1 MTIMKETVE
10 RDIEIIVNTLLQ
22 VSDCVV
28 EVSKAHVVT
37 RIWEREGYAISDK
50 SRYLGKK
57 ITEAGN
63 NNIFIEVDNLVTD
76 SFKTGKNGTVEYTI
90 SNADCPSTF
99 TIKVLTIH
107 PDREFLLTVI
117 RNASEKEGARL
128 IEDKWKV
135 ALDASGDG
143 MWDVN
148 MQTGAVFFSDKWH
161 EIFGYTAIEVP
172 TLADWT
178 AKFHPDDLS
187 KTQIISEEYL
197 AGKLPFYSVEVRY
210 LTKEGVYRWILS
222 KGVLVSKTPDG
233 KPLRFI
239 GTHTDITTQKNA
251 EGTLESQRVFY
262 EQILNS
268 IPRYVFV
275 LDPQRRYLFINPIA
289 VKDEE
294 LRKWLIGKTDEEYCR
309 FIDRPQHIAERRK
322 EIFNTALQEREQ
334 IQWEEKLINASGEME
349 YHLHNMYPVFNKEG
363 ALKMMIGYGQN
374 VTDKVHAQEALKTSR
389 DTFASAFDYS
399 GIGMALI
406 GIDGK
411 WLDVNN
417 VLCEMTGYS
426 KEELL
431 KLTLQDITY
440 PDDLY
445 NDHALVKKLLSRQ
458 ISTYNIE
465 KRYVSSKKKIVLA
478 SLTVSVVW
486 NNDDSPKFF
495 TAQVVDI
502 TKRKALEDEINR
514 KNADLEATKTNLIN
528 KINQLEGL
536 SHIIAHNL
544 RGPAANIKMLS
555 GALLADHKGGEHA
568 AHSFAGL
575 FTDDEALELI
585 KESSETLMGSLATLM
600 EITEI
605 KLNKEIPHNDCDIKG
620 LVDDVTTHLYST
632 IFEKHAVVKLDLGVP
647 KVSYPKAYLENILYN
662 FISNALKYSR
672 PDVPPEIVISTFN
685 KNGRVVISVKDN
697 GLGIDMEKYGDK
709 VFKLNEVFHRGYD
722 SKGVGLYIT
731 KTQVESLGGTI
742 EVKSRVNVGSE
753 FIVNI

>member
-1 MTIMKETVE
+1 MKESVE
-10 RDIEIIVNTLLQ
+10 RDIEIIVTALLQ

-37 RIWEREGYAISDK
+37 RIWEREGYAINNK
-50 SRYLGKK
+50 SRYLDRK

-63 NNIFIEVDNLVTD
+63 NNIFTEIDNIITEAY
-76 SFKTGKNGTVEYTI
+76 KTGENGGVEYTI
-90 SNADCPSTF
+90 SNADIANTYS
-99 TIKVLTIH
+99 IKVITIH
-107 PDREFLLTVI
+107 PDKDFLFIVI
-117 RNASEKEGARL
+117 KNTSEKNGAQL

-148 MQTGAVFFSDKWH
+148 MQTGAVFFSEKWH
-161 EIFGYTAIEVP
+161 EIFGYTASEVP
-172 TLADWT
+172 TLEDWV
-178 AKFHPDDLS
+178 AKFHPDDKARSQLS
-187 KTQIISEEYL
+187 SEEYL
-197 AGKLPFYSVEVRY
+197 ADKLPYYSAEIRY
-210 LTKEGVYRWILS
+210 LSKDGTYRWVLS
-222 KGVLVSKTPDG
+222 KGVLVSKTEDG

-239 GTHTDITTQKNA
+239 GTHTDITGRKNA
-251 EGTLESQRVFY
+251 EKQLDDQRVFY

-275 LDPQRRYLFINPIA
+275 YDSQRRYLFINPVAI
-289 VKDEE
+289 KDEG
-294 LRKWLIGKTDEEYCR
+294 LRKWMIGKTDEEYCR
-309 FIDRPQHIAERRK
+309 YINRPQHIAERRK
-322 EIFNTALQEREQ
+322 EIFNTALEERTQ

-349 YHLHNMYPVFNKEG
+349 YHLHNMYPVFNTDG
-363 ALKMMIGYGQN
+363 SLQMMIGYGQN

-406 GIDGK
+406 GIDGR

-426 KEELL
+426 KDELL

-465 KRYVSSKKKIVLA
+465 KRYISSKKKIVLA

-502 TKRKALEDEINR
+502 TKRKELEDQINR
-514 KNADLEATKTNLIN
+514 KNADLEATKINLIN

-555 GALLADHKGGEHA
+555 GALLADHKGGKGA
-568 AHSFAGL
+568 DHSFAGL
-575 FTDDEALELI
+575 FTDDEALALI
-585 KESSETLMGSLATLM
+585 NESSETLMGSLATLM

-605 KLNKEIPHNDCDIKG
+605 KLNKEIPHNDCDIQE
-620 LVDDVTTHLYST
+620 LVHDITTHLYSI
-632 IFEKHAVVKLDLGVP
+632 IFEKHAVIKLDLDVP

-672 PDVPPEIVISTFN
+672 QGVPPEIIISTYR

-697 GLGIDMEKYGDK
+697 GLGINMEKYGDK

-753 FIVNI
+753 FIVNL

>member
-1 MTIMKETVE
+1 MKQGEE
-10 RDIEIIVNTLLQ
+10 RDIEIIINTLLQ

-28 EVSKAHVVT
+28 EVSKAHIVT
-37 RIWEREGYAISDK
+37 GIWEREGYAINHK
-50 SRYLGKK
+50 ARYLGKK
-57 ITEAGN
+57 ITDAGN
-63 NNIFIEVDNLVTD
+63 NNIFTKIDNLLTEC
-76 SFKTGKNGTVEYTI
+76 FKTGENGSVEYII
-90 SNADCPSTF
+90 SNADAAITY
-99 TIKVLTIH
+99 TIKVLAIH
-107 PDREFLLTVI
+107 PGKDFLFIVI
-117 RNASEKEGARL
+117 KNASVKEGEQL
-128 IEDKWKV
+128 VEDKWKV

-161 EIFGYTAIEVP
+161 EIFGYTAAEVP

-178 AKFHPDDLS
+178 AKFHPDDLAR
-187 KTQIISEEYL
+187 TQMSSEEYL
-197 AGKLPFYSVEVRY
+197 ADKLPFYSAEMRY
-210 LTKEGVYRWILS
+210 LTKQGTYRWILS
-222 KGVLVSKTPDG
+222 KGVLVTRTTDG

-239 GTHTDITTQKNA
+239 GTHTDITNQKDA
-251 EGTLESQRVFY
+251 KTTLENQRIFY

-275 LDPQRRYLFINPIA
+275 LDSQGRYLFINPIA
-289 VKDEE
+289 VQDKE
-294 LRKWLIGKTDEEYCR
+294 LRKWMIGKTDEEYCR

-334 IQWEEKLINASGEME
+334 IQWEEKLINAYGEME
-349 YHLHNMYPVFNKEG
+349 YHLHNMYPVFNKDGE
-363 ALKMMIGYGQN
+363 LQMMIGYGQN

-426 KEELL
+426 KDELL

-445 NDHALVKKLLSRQ
+445 NDHAFVKKILSRQ

-465 KRYVSSKKKIVLA
+465 KRYISRKKKIVLV

-502 TKRKALEDEINR
+502 TKRKALEEEINR
-514 KNADLEATKTNLIN
+514 KNADLEATKINLIN

-555 GALLADHKGGEHA
+555 GALLADHKGGENGS
-568 AHSFAGL
+568 HSLSGL

-605 KLNKEIPHNDCDIKG
+605 KLNKEIPHSDCDIKE
-620 LVDDVTTHLYST
+620 LVGDVTTHLYST
-632 IFEKHAVVKLDLGVP
+632 IFEKHAVVKLNLDVP
-647 KVSYPKAYLENILYN
+647 QVSYPKAYLENILYN

-672 PDVPPEIVISTFN
+672 PDVPPEIIVSAYK

-697 GLGIDMEKYGDK
+697 GLGIDMERYGDK

-742 EVKSRVNVGSE
+742 EVKSSVNVGSE